1 MSKSNPPLL
10 ITHYSSLITFTRRL
24 DDEHG
29 AARVA
34 HDRLGGRAE
43 EYAAQARPTVRRDDD
58 QPDAA
63 LLGHAHDLRRRLAV
77 RDHVLDFE
85 TGELLAARERRK
97 LARRRLVQLR
107 AEVRDRQRL
116 AYGRP
121 ADGRDY
127 RLDDVQADD
136 ARAQQAR
143 KLRRHRHG
151 GARALPEVRR
161 QQDGANFHKKV
172 MSDE

>member
-1 MSKSNPPLL
+1 MSESKSPLL
-10 ITHYSSLITFTRRL
+10 ITHHSSLITSARRL

-43 EYAAQARPTVRRDDD
+43 EYSAQPRPTVRRDDD

-63 LLGHAHDLRRRLAV
+63 LLRHAHYLRRRLAV
-77 RDHVLDFE
+77 RDNVFDFE
-85 TGELLAARERRK
+85 SRELLAARERGH

-116 AYGRP
+116 AHGRP
-121 ADGRDY
+121 TDGRDY
-127 RLDDVQADD
+127 
-136 ARAQQAR
+136 
-143 KLRRHRHG
+143 
-151 GARALPEVRR
+151 
-161 QQDGANFHKKV
+161 
-172 MSDE
+172 